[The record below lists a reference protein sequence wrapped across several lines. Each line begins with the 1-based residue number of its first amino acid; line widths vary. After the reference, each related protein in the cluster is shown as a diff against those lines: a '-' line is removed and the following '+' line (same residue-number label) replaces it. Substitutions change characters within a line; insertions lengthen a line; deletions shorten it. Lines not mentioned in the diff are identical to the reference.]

1 MERGGIEVS
10 GWVVAAMVGLAW
22 IAFGPARASAQ
33 AADSLRQEADR
44 LRHEADPLRHETDSL
59 RQLAERLAT
68 VERQLEAL
76 EREKVSPTS
85 ISGYMDFH
93 YNDFQPG
100 GEQFDFHR
108 FVLLVAHEFS
118 EAIRF
123 YSELEVEHAFIKDDH
138 GEVELE
144 QAFLDFHLDPDIALR
159 AGVVLVPV
167 GIQNE
172 RHEGPAYFGV
182 ERHQVE
188 TVLIPTTWFEP
199 GVGVFGRIAPG
210 LDYKVYL
217 LGSLDATKFEAGGIR
232 GARSKAFFTNAA
244 SPAITGRLIYR
255 GVPGLTLGTSV
266 YHGDAGFDVP
276 VSVATTLYDVDAAYR
291 HGSVELRGLWTQ
303 TFVDNAGELS
313 RAIGLPADA
322 PVGERMQGFSLE
334 AAVHLLPRTHPWDV
348 ALFAR
353 YEEADTQ
360 DRVPDGFTRAAQ
372 FDRDWTTLGA
382 SFWPHPD
389 VVVKADYQFAG
400 NDHPTIEAID
410 SFNLGLSW
418 WF

>member
-1 MERGGIEVS
+1 MQRRIEAAL
-10 GWVVAAMVGLAW
+10 WVVIATLGIAAEALA
-22 IAFGPARASAQ
+22 PARAGA
-33 AADSLRQEADR
+33 QEA
-44 LRHEADPLRHETDSL
+44 DSL

-100 GEQFDFHR
+100 GEQLDFHR

-118 EAIRF
+118 EDVRF
-123 YSELEVEHAFIKDDH
+123 YSELEVEHAFVKDGQ
-138 GEVELE
+138 GELELE
-144 QAFLDFHLDPDIALR
+144 QAFVDFHLDPDIAIR
-159 AGVVLVPV
+159 GGIVLVPV

-199 GVGVFGRIAPG
+199 GVGLFGRLAPG
-210 LDYKVYL
+210 FDYKVYL
-217 LGSLDATKFEAGGIR
+217 LGSLDATKFNAGGIR
-232 GARSKAFFTNAA
+232 GARSKGFFTNAA
-244 SPAITGRLIYR
+244 SPAVTGRLIYR
-255 GVPGLTLGTSV
+255 GTPGLTLGASI
-266 YHGDAGFDVP
+266 YRGDAGFDVP
-276 VSVATTLYDVDAAYR
+276 VSVVTTLYDVDAAYR
-291 HGSVELRGLWTQ
+291 YRFVELRGLWTQ

-313 RAIGLPADA
+313 QAIGTPADA
-322 PVGERMQGFSLE
+322 PVGERMVGFSLE
-334 AAVHLLPRTHPWDV
+334 GAIHLLPETHPWDL

-372 FDRDWTTLGA
+372 FDRDWTTVGA

-389 VVVKADYQFAG
+389 VVLKADYQFAG

>member
-1 MERGGIEVS
+1 MGREVK
-10 GWVVAAMVGLAW
+10 GALWVATAVLGLA
-22 IAFGPARASAQ
+22 AETLGPARASAQ
-33 AADSLRQEADR
+33 EADSLAG
-44 LRHEADPLRHETDSL
+44 
-59 RQLAERLAT
+59 LAERLAT

-76 EREKVSPTS
+76 EQEKVSPTS

-93 YNDFQPG
+93 YNDLQPG
-100 GEQFDFHR
+100 GEQLDFHR

-118 EAIRF
+118 EDIRF
-123 YSELEVEHAFIKDDH
+123 YSELEVEHAFVKNGQ
-138 GEVELE
+138 GELELE
-144 QAFLDFHLDPDIALR
+144 QAFLDFHLDPNVAIR
-159 AGVVLVPV
+159 AGIVLVPI

-199 GVGVFGRIAPG
+199 GVGIFGRLASG
-210 LDYKVYL
+210 LDYKLYL
-217 LGSLDATKFEAGGIR
+217 LGSLDATAFNAGGIR
-232 GARSKAFFTNAA
+232 GARSKGFFTNAA
-244 SPAITGRLIYR
+244 SPAVAGRLIYR
-255 GVPGLTLGTSV
+255 GAPGLTLGASI
-266 YHGDAGFDVP
+266 YRGNAGFAVP
-276 VSVATTLYDVDAAYR
+276 VSVGTTLYDLDASWRYR
-291 HGSVELRGLWTQ
+291 FVELRGLWTQ

-313 RAIGLPADA
+313 RALDLPDDA
-322 PVGERMQGFSLE
+322 PVGERMQGFSAE
-334 AAVHLLPRTHPWDV
+334 AAVHLLPRTHPWDL

-360 DRVPDGFTRAAQ
+360 HRVPDGFTRAAQ

>member
-1 MERGGIEVS
+1 MGCRIGAAP
-10 GWVVAAMVGLAW
+10 WVVTAMLGLAVE
-22 IAFGPARASAQ
+22 ALAPPRAYA
-33 AADSLRQEADR
+33 QEA
-44 LRHEADPLRHETDSL
+44 DSL

-68 VERQLEAL
+68 VERQLEEL

-100 GEQFDFHR
+100 GEQLDFHR

-118 EAIRF
+118 EDVRF
-123 YSELEVEHAFIKDDH
+123 YSELEVEHAFVKDGQ
-138 GEVELE
+138 GELELE
-144 QAFLDFHLDPDIALR
+144 QAFIDFHLDPDVAIR
-159 AGVVLVPV
+159 AGIVLVPI

-199 GVGVFGRIAPG
+199 GVGLFGRLAPG
-210 LDYKVYL
+210 FDYKVYV
-217 LGSLDATKFEAGGIR
+217 LGSLDATKFSAGGIR
-232 GARSKAFFTNAA
+232 GARSKGFFTNAA
-244 SPAITGRLIYR
+244 SPAVAGRLIYR
-255 GVPGLTLGTSV
+255 GTPGLTLGASI
-266 YHGDAGFDVP
+266 YRGDAGFDVP
-276 VSVATTLYDVDAAYR
+276 VSVVTTLYDVDAAYR
-291 HGSVELRGLWTQ
+291 YRFVELRGLWAQ
-303 TFVDNAGELS
+303 TFVGNARELS
-313 RAIGLPADA
+313 QAIGLPADA
-322 PVGERMQGFSLE
+322 PVGERMQGFSVE
-334 AAVHLLPRTHPWDV
+334 AAVHLLPEAHPWDL

-372 FDRDWTTLGA
+372 FDRDWTTVGA
-382 SFWPHPD
+382 SFLPHPD

-400 NDHPTIEAID
+400 NDHSTIEAID

>member
-1 MERGGIEVS
+1 MTRRIEAAL
-10 GWVVAAMVGLAW
+10 WVVTAMLGLAVE
-22 IAFGPARASAQ
+22 ALAPARADA
-33 AADSLRQEADR
+33 QEA
-44 LRHEADPLRHETDSL
+44 DSL

-68 VERQLEAL
+68 VERKLEEL
-76 EREKVSPTS
+76 EREKISPTS

-100 GEQFDFHR
+100 GEQLDFHR

-118 EAIRF
+118 EDVRF
-123 YSELEVEHAFIKDDH
+123 YSELEVEHAFVKDGQ
-138 GEVELE
+138 GELELE
-144 QAFLDFHLDPDIALR
+144 QAFIDFHLDPDIAIR
-159 AGVVLVPV
+159 AGIVLVPI

-199 GVGVFGRIAPG
+199 GVGLFGRLAPG
-210 LDYKVYL
+210 FDYKVYV
-217 LGSLDATKFEAGGIR
+217 LGSLDATKFNAGGIR
-232 GARSKAFFTNAA
+232 GARSKGFFANAA
-244 SPAITGRLIYR
+244 SPAVAGRLIYR
-255 GVPGLTLGTSV
+255 GTPGLTLGTSI
-266 YHGDAGFDVP
+266 YRGDAGFDVP
-276 VSVATTLYDVDAAYR
+276 VSVVTTLYDIDAAYR
-291 HGSVELRGLWTQ
+291 YRFVELRGLWAQ
-303 TFVDNAGELS
+303 TFVGNAGELS
-313 RAIGLPADA
+313 QAIGTPADA
-322 PVGERMQGFSLE
+322 PVGERMQGFSVE
-334 AAVHLLPRTHPWDV
+334 AAVHLLLEAHPWDL

-372 FDRDWTTLGA
+372 FDRDWTTVGV
-382 SFWPHPD
+382 SFLPHPD
-389 VVVKADYQFAG
+389 VVVKVDYQFAG
-400 NDHPTIEAID
+400 NAHPTIAAID